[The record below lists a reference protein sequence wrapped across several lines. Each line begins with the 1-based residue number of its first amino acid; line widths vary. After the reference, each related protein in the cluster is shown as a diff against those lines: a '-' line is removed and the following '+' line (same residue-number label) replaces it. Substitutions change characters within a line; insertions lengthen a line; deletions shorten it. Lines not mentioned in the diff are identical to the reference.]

1 MDRFKSAKRAS
12 TLGILGNIFLLIIKG
27 IIGLAT
33 KSQAMI
39 ADTLNSAGDIF
50 SSVMTYV
57 GNKIASKPKDEDHN
71 LGHGKAEYIYS
82 MLISI
87 IMMFMA
93 VIIIKDGT
101 EALVTNKTYTFS
113 KWLIIVCTITIIIKF
128 LLYLYTYSIG
138 KKYKNLLVKANA
150 KDHIND
156 CLLTSCNLIS
166 CIFAQYNIY
175 LLDGIVGMIIGLWIL
190 VTGMKIFKESYDVLM
205 DKAISIIEYKAKN
218 IKKDLH
224 LENTADKIKF
234 LNEIS
239 KETKKKV
246 YEIIKTHKEIKKTQN
261 FNSTPIGYMYQISLT
276 IFVDGNLTTFESHKI
291 ADNLEKEITKSIDEI
306 YLTVIHVNPIKINES
321 SNRE

>member
-1 MDRFKSAKRAS
+1 MDRFKSAKKAS

-27 IIGLAT
+27 IIGVMT
-33 KSQAMI
+33 KSQAML

-93 VIIIKDGT
+93 VLIIKDGT

-113 KWLIIVCTITIIIKF
+113 KWLIIVCIITIITKL

-156 CLLTSCNLIS
+156 CLLTSCNLIA
-166 CIFAQYNIY
+166 CIFAQNNIY

-205 DKAISIIEYKAKN
+205 DKAISI
-218 IKKDLH
+218 
-224 LENTADKIKF
+224 
-234 LNEIS
+234 
-239 KETKKKV
+239 ETKKKV

-276 IFVDGNLTTFESHKI
+276 IYVDGNLTTFESHKI

-321 SNRE
+321 SNREQTK